1 MKIKEL
7 INKCTYG
14 TQGYITSQEDLN
26 KIEEL
31 IIYNFDIIDQFKR
44 VIVATN
50 YDGDWKD
57 KNRAMW
63 ERYFANVHFI
73 DLEEN
78 RGYSHG
84 YLDLENAIVDYCK
97 ANDYKWLCKVQND
110 TVLTEN
116 IWKYEI
122 PETYLADFYYMNG
135 FSYETLEKHNF
146 NFTSLDN
153 TWFFPQGMFY
163 IINVEAIDYMHDKT
177 SLDEYYDR
185 ILAIENY
192 NGKIWEYYPEFQ
204 CELMIANVV
213 LRNKLRLHHLLE
225 GELYKKLFDMIKMYR
240 VGDPSH
246 KNIMI
251 QGICHFHFNK
261 NQVIEI

>member
-1 MKIKEL
+1 MNIKEL

-14 TQGYITSQEDLN
+14 TQGYITSQEDLH

-31 IIYNFDIIDQFKR
+31 IIYNFDVIDQFKN

-57 KNRAMW
+57 KNREMW
-63 ERYFANVHFI
+63 SKYFADVTFI

-84 YLDLENAIVDYCK
+84 DLDLENAIVDYCK
-97 ANDYKWLCKVQND
+97 ANDIKWLCKVQND
-110 TVLTEN
+110 TVFTED
-116 IWKYEI
+116 IWKYEV
-122 PETYLADFYYMNG
+122 PEVDFYYMNG
-135 FSYETLEKHNF
+135 FSYETLYKHNF
-146 NFTSLDN
+146 DYESMYS

-177 SLDEYYDR
+177 YLDEYYDR
-185 ILAIENY
+185 ILNIENY
-192 NGKIWEYYPEFQ
+192 NGKIWEYYPEFV
-204 CELMIANVV
+204 CEEMIGEVAD
-213 LRNKLRLHHLLE
+213 RNNLSKHHLLE
-225 GELYKKLFDMIKMYR
+225 DDLYKKLFDMVKMYR

-251 QGICHFHFNK
+251 QGICHFHFNR
-261 NQVIEI
+261 NQVIQI